1 MNRNDENVLDVLDV
15 SDVLDITEEDNGS
28 YRIGMGFLSETNDI
42 LVETAVPLSVF
53 YGTTTKTLRRWLIQN
68 STTPPNWKRVEIMK
82 MEFKTVKGLV
92 GYMEYTCVFK
102 TYYLRIVQR
111 RWKTIF
117 RERQQFFQNTKRI
130 IQGLREQQTKGKTLV
145 WRQLPSIR
153 GMLA

>member
-1 MNRNDENVLDVLDV
+1 MNDENEMDVLDM
-15 SDVLDITEEDNGS
+15 LDITEDDNGC
-28 YRIGMGFLSETNDI
+28 YRIGMGFVSETNEL

-53 YGTTTKTLRRWLIQN
+53 YGNSSKKLRGLLIKN

-82 MEFKTVKGLV
+82 MEFKTVSNCV
-92 GYMEYTCVFK
+92 DYPIYTCVFK

-153 GMLA
+153 GMLV

>member
-1 MNRNDENVLDVLDV
+1 MNDENEMDVLDM
-15 SDVLDITEEDNGS
+15 LEITEDDNGC
-28 YRIGMGFLSETNDI
+28 YRIGMGFVSETNEL
-42 LVETAVPLSVF
+42 LVETVVPLSVF
-53 YGTTTKTLRRWLIQN
+53 YGNSSKKLRRLLIKN

-82 MEFKTVKGLV
+82 MDFKKASNCVD
-92 GYMEYTCVFK
+92 YPIYTCVFK

-117 RERQQFFQNTKRI
+117 RERQKLLNNTKWI
-130 IQGLREQQTKGKTLV
+130 IQGLREQQTKGKTSV